1 MHKRLFLILI
11 SFLLYKKIPPPPH
24 PKFVYNEMLFISVLI
39 LNIFYS
45 MQHSSFTINRYG
57 HLLSPFLFLYVSTL
71 FYPCTSPLF
80 TADRHISFF
89 IENLQFMLGCTLAR
103 SHFEWYS
110 LLGELFWRIRLR
122 HAGTFPL
129 CLTRGFSSVADFSQC
144 SRILCI
150 LELYQCTRDTIP
162 YLFNRNSDQEKCT
175 DVYLHAPYIPLAL
188 L

>member
-1 MHKRLFLILI
+1 
-11 SFLLYKKIPPPPH
+11 
-24 PKFVYNEMLFISVLI
+24 MLFIFVLL

-45 MQHSSFTINRYG
+45 MQHSSFTINHYG

-71 FYPCTSPLF
+71 FSYPCTSPLF
-80 TADRHISFF
+80 TTDRHISFILKIF
-89 IENLQFMLGCTLAR
+89 NFCQDAPLHALISNDTP
-103 SHFEWYS
+103 

-129 CLTRGFSSVADFSQC
+129 CLARGFSSVADFSQC

-150 LELYQCTRDTIP
+150 LELDQCTRDTIAYF
-162 YLFNRNSDQEKCT
+162 YLQNSDQEKWSY
-175 DVYLHAPYIPLAL
+175 VYVQAPYIPLEL